1 MKILKNIFLI
11 ILILVLFI
19 SSCSLII
26 LAPIKYA
33 VNPDSINKVITNI
46 DIETLVEE
54 NPEFHETINKTL
66 EPVLNETKKLG
77 VDEKTIMK
85 IVNSKEIKGMM
96 AGVTSNLIDYTLTG
110 KEHELISI
118 DQIKDLVNNA
128 IDDINKSGYYEI
140 SNEDKENILNVVTKE
155 SSTIEEVIPDTN
167 IIEENLPSSTVD
179 MLGSIRFIFGNKLI
193 ICLAIGVVISLIGIV
208 ILKWKEAKW
217 LKCSSIT
224 IMVSSLIVLI
234 GVMAI
239 RLGSKMLLKD
249 NTYILTIIKS
259 ASKYN
264 LALSLIVFV
273 IMLITIIVYSI
284 LHKKKVN
291 AK

>member
-1 MKILKNIFLI
+1 M
-11 ILILVLFI
+11 
-19 SSCSLII
+19 
-26 LAPIKYA
+26 
-33 VNPDSINKVITNI
+33 
-46 DIETLVEE
+46 
-54 NPEFHETINKTL
+54 
-66 EPVLNETKKLG
+66 
-77 VDEKTIMK
+77 
-85 IVNSKEIKGMM
+85 
-96 AGVTSNLIDYTLTG
+96 
-110 KEHELISI
+110 
-118 DQIKDLVNNA
+118 
-128 IDDINKSGYYEI
+128 
-140 SNEDKENILNVVTKE
+140 
-155 SSTIEEVIPDTN
+155 IPDTN

-234 GVMAI
+234 GVIAI